1 MPKGGFSKMGI
12 VINKGAVTRPFV
24 DSRTEAEKELDDWR
38 FKMKEARTKGNWKAY
53 RDFKKHYDKLCSR
66 NRRKQ

>member
-1 MPKGGFSKMGI
+1 MGTL
-12 VINKGAVTRPFV
+12 INRGYVSFPFV
-24 DSRTEAEKELDDWR
+24 DTRTEAEKELDDWR